1 MIEFIDL
8 LLWIFSLY
16 FISWS
21 HTRVRTE
28 SVLITTNKNLKKI
41 LFFIDPSRGISI
53 GSIISGLFAH
63 FSLCCCILFILFN
76 SVTKTYSELITIT
89 WIWMGFLLLSVG
101 ETIETY
107 IKLKREEI
115 HKKKRVFLYTL
126 IILIFSTI
134 FIFCFT
140 FIYGLALYKAVFI
153 RFK

>member
-16 FISWS
+16 FISWFY
-21 HTRVRTE
+21 TRVRTE
-28 SVLITTNKNLKKI
+28 SVRITTNKNLKKI
-41 LFFIDPSRGISI
+41 LFFINPSRGISI
-53 GSIISGLFAH
+53 VSIISGLFAH
-63 FSLCCCILFILFN
+63 FSLCCCILFN
-76 SVTKTYSELITIT
+76 SVAKTYSELITIT

-107 IKLKREEI
+107 IKLKREET

-140 FIYGLALYKAVFI
+140 FIYVLALCKVVLM
-153 RFK
+153 